1 MEGLKGGGGG
11 GQDMGDLFSM
21 FSGMRGG
28 GGGAPQ
34 KKRVKPIARQIEVSL
49 ADIYNGKTVELELE
63 R

>member
-1 MEGLKGGGGG
+1 MEGLKGGAGGAG
-11 GQDMGDLFSM
+11 GMDDLFSM

-28 GGGAPQ
+28 GGGPQ
-34 KKRVKPIARQIEVSL
+34 KKRVKPITRQIEVSL

>member
-1 MEGLKGGGGG
+1 
-11 GQDMGDLFSM
+11 MGDLFSM

-28 GGGAPQ
+28 GGGGAQP
-34 KKRVKPIARQIEVSL
+34 KKRVKPIGRQIEVTL